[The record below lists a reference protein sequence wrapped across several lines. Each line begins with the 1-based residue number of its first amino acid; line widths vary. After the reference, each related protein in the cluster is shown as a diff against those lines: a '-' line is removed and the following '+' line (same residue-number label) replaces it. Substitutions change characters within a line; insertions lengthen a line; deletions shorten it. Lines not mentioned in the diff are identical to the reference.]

1 MWVVVL
7 STSVV
12 LNLSGAAEANH
23 DPNKTFQA
31 HQLYVVGNDYYDAQ
45 KHIIT
50 RISYQQY
57 LQYFTQSRLSITSKI
72 HTRAWKLHIAGNW
85 IFVKICI

>member
-31 HQLYVVGNDYYDAQ
+31 HKLEVVGNDY
-45 KHIIT
+45 
-50 RISYQQY
+50 
-57 LQYFTQSRLSITSKI
+57 
-72 HTRAWKLHIAGNW
+72 
-85 IFVKICI
+85 